1 MNGRKREE
9 KREKREKSGERN
21 SERSELRPPDTSTLP
36 PPSTLPTLLI
46 QTSLNNTNNTIFYI
60 IQITI
65 QNTSLSTIS
74 NTSLQNTYFNVYF
87 ITPYT
92 IYSNTTIFSFLL
104 SSSSSTE
111 CTLEAEHTTPFSFTF
126 GTIGIICPM

>member
-1 MNGRKREE
+1 MNGRKRNDYY
-9 KREKREKSGERN
+9 KRESEKSKEN
-21 SERSELRPPDTSTLP
+21 SERSELRPPNTSTLP

-74 NTSLQNTYFNVYF
+74 NTSLQNTYFNVHF
-87 ITPYT
+87 TISYT
-92 IYSNTTIFSFLL
+92 TYSNTTIFSFRL
-104 SSSSSTE
+104 SSSSSTD
-111 CTLEAEHTTPFSFTF
+111 CTLEAEHVTPFSFTF
-126 GTIGIICPM
+126 GTTEIICPM

>member
-1 MNGRKREE
+1 MNGRKRNDYHN
-9 KREKREKSGERN
+9 KDSEKSKGN
-21 SERSELRPPDTSTLP
+21 SERSELRPPDTSTLTHL
-36 PPSTLPTLLI
+36 STLLTLLI

-74 NTSLQNTYFNVYF
+74 NTFLKTLICTSFNS
-87 ITPYT
+87 TLYT
-92 IYSNTTIFSFLL
+92 IYSNTTIFSFRL

-111 CTLEAEHTTPFSFTF
+111 CTLEAEHVTPFNFTF
-126 GTIGIICPM
+126 GVIETICPM